1 MKCKVSKICGGCN
14 LLHLDYEK
22 QIQEKKNNVEALLKR
37 NRLKLQIENVYKA
50 NRIKGYRNKI
60 IVGFAKYKGKVV
72 SGLYAP
78 HSHAVVATKN
88 CLMHPRNVDAIIG
101 RITELVDS
109 MKIELYNEKTG
120 TGLLRHVLIRYA
132 SQTNQVMIV
141 FVTAKR
147 AFPSRRNLVNALVSE
162 FKEIKTILQS
172 VNPRNTSVVLENEAF
187 VLYGDGT
194 ITDKLCGLDFT
205 MGANTFYQVHHDQC
219 ELLYKVAK
227 EKLQLQGQE
236 TVLDTY
242 CGIGTIGLSLADSC
256 KMVTGVEINADSIG
270 FAKEN
275 AKQNRI
281 KNARFVS
288 MDSTRF
294 MEEAKKHHTHFDVI
308 VLDPPRAGTTPTF
321 IENACA
327 LRPKKIL
334 YISCDPRSLV
344 RDLHLFFRQGY
355 KAKSMDLVDMFP
367 NTTNVETVC
376 LLTREKSVK
385 SYAYVDI
392 TPSELGMGGKVKKPT
407 YKQIQAYV
415 LETHGLKVSPLYI
428 ANVKDEFG
436 LEKQFSYE
444 EAGMSAKKRPNC
456 PSEKRAAIIDALI
469 HFGMLDEDA
478 RETE

>member
-50 NRIKGYRNKI
+50 NRIKGYRNKM

-147 AFPSRRNLVNALVSE
+147 DFPSRRNLVNALVSE

-327 LRPKKIL
+327 LHPKKIL

-355 KAKSMDLVDMFP
+355 KAKTMDLVDMFP
-367 NTTNVETVC
+367 NTTNVESVV
-376 LLTREKSVK
+376 LLTR
-385 SYAYVDI
+385 
-392 TPSELGMGGKVKKPT
+392 
-407 YKQIQAYV
+407 
-415 LETHGLKVSPLYI
+415 
-428 ANVKDEFG
+428 
-436 LEKQFSYE
+436 
-444 EAGMSAKKRPNC
+444 R
-456 PSEKRAAIIDALI
+456 
-469 HFGMLDEDA
+469 
-478 RETE
+478 

>member
-147 AFPSRRNLVNALVSE
+147 AFPSRQNLVNALVSE

-256 KMVTGVEINADSIG
+256 KMMTGVEINADSIG
-270 FAKEN
+270 FAKGN

-367 NTTNVETVC
+367 NTTNVESVV
-376 LLTREKSVK
+376 LLTR
-385 SYAYVDI
+385 
-392 TPSELGMGGKVKKPT
+392 
-407 YKQIQAYV
+407 
-415 LETHGLKVSPLYI
+415 
-428 ANVKDEFG
+428 
-436 LEKQFSYE
+436 
-444 EAGMSAKKRPNC
+444 R
-456 PSEKRAAIIDALI
+456 
-469 HFGMLDEDA
+469 
-478 RETE
+478 

>member
-1 MKCKVSKICGGCN
+1 M
-14 LLHLDYEK
+14 HLDYEK

-37 NRLKLQIENVYKA
+37 SRLKLQIENVYKA

-120 TGLLRHVLIRYA
+120 TGLVRHVLIRYA

-327 LRPKKIL
+327 LHPKKIL

-355 KAKSMDLVDMFP
+355 KAKTMDLVDMFP
-367 NTTNVETVC
+367 NTTNVESVV
-376 LLTREKSVK
+376 LLTR
-385 SYAYVDI
+385 
-392 TPSELGMGGKVKKPT
+392 
-407 YKQIQAYV
+407 
-415 LETHGLKVSPLYI
+415 
-428 ANVKDEFG
+428 
-436 LEKQFSYE
+436 
-444 EAGMSAKKRPNC
+444 R
-456 PSEKRAAIIDALI
+456 
-469 HFGMLDEDA
+469 
-478 RETE
+478 

>member
-14 LLHLDYEK
+14 LLHLEYEK
-22 QIQEKKNNVEALLKR
+22 QIEEKKNIVQTLLKK
-37 NRLKLQIENVYKA
+37 NRLKIQIENVYKA
-50 NRIKGYRNKI
+50 DQIKGYRNKV
-60 IVGFAKYKGKVV
+60 IVAFAKYKGKVV

-88 CLMHPRNVDAIIG
+88 CLMHPKNVDAIIR

-132 SQTNQVMIV
+132 KESNQVMIV
-141 FVTAKR
+141 FVTAKKT
-147 AFPSRRNLVNALVSE
+147 FPSRRNLVNALVKE

-205 MGANTFYQVHHDQC
+205 MGANTFYQIHHDQC

-227 EKLQLQGQE
+227 KKLNLQGNE
-236 TVLDTY
+236 SILDTY
-242 CGIGTIGLSLADSC
+242 CGIGTIGLSLSDSC
-256 KMVTGVEINADSIG
+256 KKVTGVEINADSIG

-275 AKQNRI
+275 AKQNHI
-281 KNARFVS
+281 SNARFIA

-294 MEEAKKHHTHFDVI
+294 MQEAKKHHTSFDVI

-334 YISCDPRSLV
+334 YISCDPRTLV

-367 NTTNVETVC
+367 NTTNVESVV
-376 LLTREKSVK
+376 LLTRK
-385 SYAYVDI
+385 
-392 TPSELGMGGKVKKPT
+392 
-407 YKQIQAYV
+407 
-415 LETHGLKVSPLYI
+415 
-428 ANVKDEFG
+428 
-436 LEKQFSYE
+436 
-444 EAGMSAKKRPNC
+444 
-456 PSEKRAAIIDALI
+456 
-469 HFGMLDEDA
+469 
-478 RETE
+478 

>member
-1 MKCKVSKICGGCN
+1 M
-14 LLHLDYEK
+14 HLDYEK

-367 NTTNVETVC
+367 NTTNVESVV
-376 LLTREKSVK
+376 LLTR
-385 SYAYVDI
+385 
-392 TPSELGMGGKVKKPT
+392 
-407 YKQIQAYV
+407 
-415 LETHGLKVSPLYI
+415 
-428 ANVKDEFG
+428 
-436 LEKQFSYE
+436 
-444 EAGMSAKKRPNC
+444 R
-456 PSEKRAAIIDALI
+456 
-469 HFGMLDEDA
+469 
-478 RETE
+478 

>member
-256 KMVTGVEINADSIG
+256 KMMTGVEINADSIG
-270 FAKEN
+270 FAKGN

-344 RDLHLFFRQGY
+344 HDLHLFFRQGY

-367 NTTNVETVC
+367 NTTNVESVI
-376 LLTREKSVK
+376 LLTR
-385 SYAYVDI
+385 
-392 TPSELGMGGKVKKPT
+392 
-407 YKQIQAYV
+407 
-415 LETHGLKVSPLYI
+415 
-428 ANVKDEFG
+428 
-436 LEKQFSYE
+436 
-444 EAGMSAKKRPNC
+444 R
-456 PSEKRAAIIDALI
+456 
-469 HFGMLDEDA
+469 
-478 RETE
+478 

>member
-14 LLHLDYEK
+14 LLHLEYEK
-22 QIQEKKNNVEALLKR
+22 QIEEKKNVVQTLLKK
-37 NRLKLQIENVYKA
+37 NRLKIQIENVYKA
-50 NRIKGYRNKI
+50 DQIKGYRNKV
-60 IVGFAKYKGKVV
+60 IVAFAKYKGKVV

-88 CLMHPRNVDAIIG
+88 CLMHPKNVDAIIR

-132 SQTNQVMIV
+132 KESNQVMIV
-141 FVTAKR
+141 FVTAKK
-147 AFPSRRNLVNALVSE
+147 AFPSRRNLVNALVKE

-205 MGANTFYQVHHDQC
+205 MGANTFYQIHHDQC

-227 EKLQLQGQE
+227 KKLNLQGNE
-236 TVLDTY
+236 SILDTY
-242 CGIGTIGLSLADSC
+242 CGIGTIGLSLSDSC
-256 KMVTGVEINADSIG
+256 KKVTGVEINADSIG

-275 AKQNRI
+275 AKQNHI
-281 KNARFVS
+281 SNTRFIA

-294 MEEAKKHHTHFDVI
+294 MQEAKKHHTSFDVL

-334 YISCDPRSLV
+334 YISCDPRTLV

-367 NTTNVETVC
+367 NTTNVESVV
-376 LLTREKSVK
+376 LLT
-385 SYAYVDI
+385 
-392 TPSELGMGGKVKKPT
+392 KK
-407 YKQIQAYV
+407 
-415 LETHGLKVSPLYI
+415 
-428 ANVKDEFG
+428 
-436 LEKQFSYE
+436 
-444 EAGMSAKKRPNC
+444 
-456 PSEKRAAIIDALI
+456 
-469 HFGMLDEDA
+469 
-478 RETE
+478 

>member
-147 AFPSRRNLVNALVSE
+147 AFSSRRNLVNALVSE

-327 LRPKKIL
+327 LHPKKIL

-367 NTTNVETVC
+367 NTTNVESVV
-376 LLTREKSVK
+376 LLTR
-385 SYAYVDI
+385 
-392 TPSELGMGGKVKKPT
+392 
-407 YKQIQAYV
+407 
-415 LETHGLKVSPLYI
+415 
-428 ANVKDEFG
+428 
-436 LEKQFSYE
+436 
-444 EAGMSAKKRPNC
+444 R
-456 PSEKRAAIIDALI
+456 
-469 HFGMLDEDA
+469 
-478 RETE
+478 

>member
-141 FVTAKR
+141 FVTANR

-256 KMVTGVEINADSIG
+256 KKVTGVEINADSIG

-367 NTTNVETVC
+367 NTTNVESVV
-376 LLTREKSVK
+376 LLTR
-385 SYAYVDI
+385 
-392 TPSELGMGGKVKKPT
+392 
-407 YKQIQAYV
+407 
-415 LETHGLKVSPLYI
+415 
-428 ANVKDEFG
+428 
-436 LEKQFSYE
+436 
-444 EAGMSAKKRPNC
+444 R
-456 PSEKRAAIIDALI
+456 
-469 HFGMLDEDA
+469 
-478 RETE
+478 